1 MTNERTNDRRK
12 SPRPVSARAGL
23 HNEDRLICVDDQD
36 VTARS
41 HRGEKSNRRQNE
53 IEPNVDLDVVNM
65 IKGASNS
72 GHVRLTIAPS
82 NVKPM
87 KVNPSQKTKSLPSLN
102 DERMYHDGA
111 NPELYN
117 NSWAPYDGSFPGQ
130 SQAPSMVKYLSTS
143 RLDQPTNY
151 PYTDRPQSAHAFDSY
166 RGQTYRPTLTTSQS
180 YLPTEPWPRKRFSPL
195 IFLDLSALN
204 GGIF

>member
-1 MTNERTNDRRK
+1 MLRYCRLNTEPGQTFGFELAQDENRHIIRNIKPD
-12 SPRPVSARAGL
+12 SPAARAGL

-36 VTARS
+36 VTNRS
-41 HRGEKSNRRQNE
+41 HR
-53 IEPNVDLDVVNM
+53 DVVNL
-65 IKGASNS
+65 IKGASNY

-82 NVKPM
+82 NVKPL

-117 NSWAPYDGSFPGQ
+117 NSWGPYDGSFPGQ
-130 SQAPSMVKYLSTS
+130 SQQPSMVKYMSTS
-143 RLDQPTNY
+143 RLDQPAPY
-151 PYTDRPQSAHAFDSY
+151 PYTVGAQSAHAFVSY

-180 YLPTEPWPRKRFSPL
+180 YVPAEPWPRKRFSSL
-195 IFLDLSALN
+195 F
-204 GGIF
+204 FFQQ